1 MDKIQIYSRSR
12 SDTLQSDQN
21 FLFRKLTRMKE
32 MKEMTPPYCKKWKKW
47 TPTPKEINEMSPHNL
62 KEMKE
67 MTPHIVKNERNEPQH
82 PKK

>member
-21 FLFRKLTRMKE
+21 FLFRKLTHM
-32 MKEMTPPYCKKWKKW
+32 
-47 TPTPKEINEMSPHNL
+47 

-67 MTPHIVKNERNEPQH
+67 MTPHIVRNERNEPPH